1 MKKANLYLFL
11 GALASLGAIAFATA
25 IAMEAPYEDF
35 SEKIFNLGVMLF
47 FSLLLMVELNYVLLP
62 HGRTISGSFGIVLA
76 TMLVYNTVTA
86 VSIAVSASVITGGFL
101 KSRSKEPVLFRTAQY
116 ALVYSAG
123 GIAMELISQHIPGI
137 AHEDFTRMLLLGGVV
152 LFVYLILH
160 IPLNNAYLKILGAL
174 DKKTGWAEE
183 ELRQQTG
190 NRHEILATIFLF
202 PVAVTM
208 AFSYKTINIP
218 FIPIILAVL
227 CILTVRYLGQM
238 QLHKKLWGQA
248 NLDGLLGIFN
258 RRYMLSKLAEE
269 LRIAQLYRRSLSIM
283 LIDLDNFKDV
293 NDTHGHLSGDHV
305 LQAVTKTVKASI
317 RSADIPARFGGDE
330 LLVIMPGT
338 PLEGAF
344 VIASRLREEVAALRL
359 TAEDGR
365 PIAITVSV
373 GVAAIAEDE
382 EGKTKVTPLSLI
394 RNVDQALYK
403 AKSAGRNR
411 VAGAGGQAQEM

>member
-1 MKKANLYLFL
+1 MKRANLSLFL
-11 GALASLGAIAFATA
+11 GALTSLGAIAFAIA
-25 IAMEAPYEDF
+25 IAKEAPYED
-35 SEKIFNLGVMLF
+35 SPEKIFNLGVILF
-47 FSLLLMVELNYVLLP
+47 FVLLVMVELNYVLLP

-76 TMLVYNTVTA
+76 TMLVFNTVIA

-101 KSRSKEPVLFRTAQY
+101 KSRPKEPVLFRTAQY

-123 GIAMELISQHIPGI
+123 GIAMQLISQHIPGI
-137 AHEDFTRMLLLGGVV
+137 VKKDFTRMLLLGGVV

-160 IPLNNAYLKILGAL
+160 IPLNNVYLKMLGTL

-190 NRHEILATIFLF
+190 NRHEIITTIFLF

-208 AFSYKTINIP
+208 AFSYKALNIP

-248 NLDGLLGIFN
+248 NLDGLLEIFN
-258 RRYMLSKLAEE
+258 RRYMLAKLAEE
-269 LRIAQLYRRSLSIM
+269 LRIAQLYRRSLSTM
-283 LIDLDNFKDV
+283 LIDLDNFKEV
-293 NDTHGHLSGDHV
+293 NDTHGHLTGDHV
-305 LQAVTKTVKASI
+305 LKAVTKTVNTSI

-344 VIASRLREEVAALRL
+344 VIASRIRKEVAALRL
-359 TAEDGR
+359 TGEDGR
-365 PIAITVSV
+365 SISVTVSV
-373 GVAAIAEDE
+373 GVAAIAEDAE
-382 EGKTKVTPLSLI
+382 VKTEVTPLSLI
-394 RNVDQALYK
+394 QNVDQALYK
-403 AKSAGRNR
+403 AKSEGRNR
-411 VAGAGGQAQEM
+411 AKGADGQAQKT